1 MRDIEARL
9 AALGYRFEPPPPPR
23 PYERVALFGDTAYVA
38 GHGPTDEHGVPVAL
52 GRLGA
57 ELAVAE
63 GSEAARRSTVNC
75 LGSLQHALGDLDRI
89 ERVVKVVG
97 YVASAPG
104 FFEQTEVVHGCSEL
118 LHELLGER
126 GAHARSAIG
135 VVALPKNVPVS
146 IEMVVRIRL

>member
-1 MRDIEARL
+1 MSDIEARL
-9 AALGYRFEPPPPPR
+9 AALGYRFQPPPPPR
-23 PYERVALFGDTAYVA
+23 PYERVALFGDTAHVA

-57 ELAVAE
+57 ELGVAE
-63 GSEAARRSTVNC
+63 GYEAARRSTVNC

-118 LHELLGER
+118 LRELLGER
-126 GAHARSAIG
+126 GAHARSAVG
-135 VVALPKNVPVS
+135 VAALPKNVPVS
-146 IEMVVRIRL
+146 VEMVVRVRS

>member
-1 MRDIEARL
+1 MSDIEARL
-9 AALGYRFEPPPPPR
+9 AALGYRFQPPPPPR
-23 PYERVALFGDTAYVA
+23 PYVRVALFGDTAQVS

-57 ELAVAE
+57 ELGLAE
-63 GSEAARRSTVNC
+63 GYEAARRCAVNC

-89 ERVVKVVG
+89 ERIVKVVG

-104 FFEQTEVVHGCSEL
+104 FYEQTEVVHGCSEL
-118 LHELLGER
+118 LGELLGER

-135 VVALPKNVPVS
+135 VAALPKNVPVS
-146 IEMVVRIRL
+146 IEMVVRIRP